1 MTFKR
6 PRLQLLCT
14 LLLLAAV
21 AVGPAPVQGQ
31 ADDPPDQGEGP
42 PPRPV
47 LAFAEDAVSL
57 SGLTPGGEAVVFGVA
72 VRAMGFHNRVERYAE
87 VLAADEAGEASLEL
101 SEELPPR
108 AVWAVV
114 DLPSGEIATSPT
126 PGFPRQAQPF
136 PTAGLR
142 GQGQG
147 LDRFR
152 HAVRGAHVLFVRPG
166 EEAGAWG
173 FIADDGSGYDL
184 DGVQDGF
191 VELSLEQLRPLRRS
205 PEDGGEEG
213 SEDGTDGGSE
223 EGPAEAPAEFL
234 PDDLLVVI
242 DPTELDLYALQV
254 PPGLSR

>member
-1 MTFKR
+1 MISKR
-6 PRLQLLCT
+6 PRLRLLFT
-14 LLLLAAV
+14 LLLLASL
-21 AVGPAPVQGQ
+21 AVGPAPVHGQ
-31 ADDPPDQGEGP
+31 AEDPPDEENGP
-42 PPRPV
+42 PPRPNMS
-47 LAFAEDAVSL
+47 FADDGVSL
-57 SGLTPGGEAVVFGVA
+57 SGLTPGGEAVLFGVA

-87 VLAADEAGEASLEL
+87 VLAADEEGEARLEL

-114 DLPSGEIATSPT
+114 DLPSGEIETSPT
-126 PGFPRQAQPF
+126 PGFPREAQPF

-184 DGVQDGF
+184 DGEQDGF
-191 VELSLEQLRPLRRS
+191 VELSLEQLRPLEER
-205 PEDGGEEG
+205 PEEGGDEDAEDGAEEG
-213 SEDGTDGGSE
+213 SDPED
-223 EGPAEAPAEFL
+223 PPAEFL
-234 PDDLLVVI
+234 PDDLLVVN

-254 PPGLSR
+254 PPGLSE

>member
-1 MTFKR
+1 MTPDR
-6 PRLQLLCT
+6 SRLRVLFT
-14 LLLLAAV
+14 PLLLAAV
-21 AVGPAPVQGQ
+21 ALGPAPVQGQ

-42 PPRPV
+42 PPRPTMT
-47 LAFAEDAVSL
+47 FAGDAVSL
-57 SGLTPGGEAVVFGVA
+57 SGLTPGGEAVLFGVA

-87 VLAADEAGEASLEL
+87 VLPTDDDGEARLEL

-114 DLPSGEIATSPT
+114 DLPSGAIETSPT

-142 GQGQG
+142 GQGEG

-152 HAVRGAHVLFVRPG
+152 HNVRGAHVLFVRPG
-166 EEAGAWG
+166 EDGGAWG

-191 VELSLEQLRPLRRS
+191 VELSLAQLRTLGRS
-205 PEDGGEEG
+205 PEEGGDEAA
-213 SEDGTDGGSE
+213 EDGAD
-223 EGPAEAPAEFL
+223 EGPEDPPAEIL

-242 DPTELDLYALQV
+242 DPTELELYTLRVPADLGQ
-254 PPGLSR
+254 